1 MYDERRLAMKR
12 ILIAADG
19 SEGGRRAVDVGVDLA
34 RATQAAVTFL
44 YVRHAPRPIVGDP
57 YYQRA
62 LTAELQ
68 RARQVVADALAVATA
83 ADVDRDYEIL
93 EGNPAE
99 TILELARAR
108 RADLIVVGSRGL
120 GPVAGTLL
128 GSVSSAIVHG
138 ADRPVLVTK
147 ARVKRRQR
155 AA

>member
-1 MYDERRLAMKR
+1 MKR

-34 RATQAAVTFL
+34 RATEAAVTFL
-44 YVRHAPRPIVGDP
+44 YVTHAPRPIVGDP

-62 LTAELQ
+62 VTAELQ
-68 RARQVVADALAVATA
+68 QARQVVADALEVAAA
-83 ADVDRDYEIL
+83 ADVQGDYEIL
-93 EGNPAE
+93 EGSPAE

-108 RADLIVVGSRGL
+108 DVDVIVVGSRGL

-128 GSVSSAIVHG
+128 GSVSGAIVHG

-147 ARVKRRQR
+147 AHAKRRR
-155 AA
+155 PAA